1 MILYYLFLANTPL
14 KRSFFEE
21 AISSVS
27 EEKLDFHYF
36 NSQKG
41 YFLADEKLSSTLQQV
56 LFNIH
61 DDLGV
66 NLTIVVS
73 HCLGEFEEKMLKES
87 ISYFPNQCLF
97 LTDMLLKE
105 LSFGDYSSI
114 PLLANEF
121 KKVSPDLLLTAGT
134 FLRCGLNASLSAETL
149 FIHRNTF
156 NYRLNS
162 FIEET
167 SLDIR
172 SYHNALLLELYFQFT
187 NKR

>member
-1 MILYYLFLANTPL
+1 MIQYYLFLANTPL

-21 AISSVS
+21 ALSSVS
-27 EEKLDFHYF
+27 EEKLDFHYI
-36 NSQKG
+36 NDQKG

-61 DDLGV
+61 DDLNV
-66 NLTIVVS
+66 NLTILVS
-73 HCLGEFEEKMLKES
+73 HRLGEFEEKMLKES

-97 LTDMLLKE
+97 LSDMLLKE

-121 KKVSPDLLLTAGT
+121 KNVSQDLLLTAGT
-134 FLRCGLNASLSAETL
+134 FLRCGLNACLTAETL

-156 NYRLNS
+156 NYRLNA
-162 FIEET
+162 FIEQT